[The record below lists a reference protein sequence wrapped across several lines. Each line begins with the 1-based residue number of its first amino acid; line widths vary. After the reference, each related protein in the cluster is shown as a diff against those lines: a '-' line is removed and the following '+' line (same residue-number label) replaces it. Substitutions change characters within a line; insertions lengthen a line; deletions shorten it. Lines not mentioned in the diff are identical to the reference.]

1 MWNKKNKL
9 YGPNKNYSIVKKLRA
24 ENKSTVEF
32 EVMLNNLTLEELIA
46 IKLELSSRSINH
58 KLYGYRLASSV
69 PKIVQDALLK
79 YASSATRSKKE
90 AASFLGITKSAFNK
104 LYKKYNIAEYFDF
117 LEEKPNKK
125 DDLDD

>member
-9 YGPNKNYSIVKKLRA
+9 YGPNKNYSIIKKLRS

-32 EVMLNNLTLEELIA
+32 EVMLNNLTLEEIIA
-46 IKLELSSRSINH
+46 LKLELSSKSINH
-58 KLYGYRLASSV
+58 KLYGFGLASAV

-79 YASSATRSKKE
+79 YAASATRSKKE

-104 LYKKYNIAEYFDF
+104 LYKKYKIEEYFDF
-117 LEEKPNKK
+117 LEEKINKK
-125 DDLDD
+125 DD